1 MIQAEGNMRR
11 PLVEARKLKKSFRID
26 AKHVLSAVDGVSF
39 LIRKGETMGLVG
51 ESGCGKTTC
60 GRTILRLYEPTAG
73 QVLFDG
79 KDVAAAKTWRQQL
92 AFKKDAQMIFQDP
105 YSALDPRMTIR
116 ESIAEGLIVHSKYTA
131 AERRD
136 VVHQLLGSIG
146 LTRDFGNRF
155 PHELSGGQ
163 CQRVGI
169 ARALSVNPR
178 FIICDEPISAL
189 DVSIQAQIVNLL
201 MALQEK
207 MDLTYLFIS
216 HDLSMVKHI
225 SDNVGVMYLGVLVEM
240 AESNELFEHAAHP
253 YTQALISAILT
264 ADPDFEALRKRT
276 KLAGEVPSP
285 LDPPSGCRFRT
296 RCPRA
301 DKLCEKET
309 PELTEQSAGH
319 FVACHHC

>member
-1 MIQAEGNMRR
+1 M
-11 PLVEARKLKKSFRID
+11 LT
-26 AKHVLSAVDGVSF
+26 AVDGVSF
-39 LIRKGETMGLVG
+39 SIQKGETMGLVG

-60 GRTILRLYEPTAG
+60 GRTLLRLYEPTAG

-79 KDVAAAKTWRQQL
+79 KDITAEKDRHRQL

-105 YSALDPRMTIR
+105 YSALDPRMTIS
-116 ESIAEGLIVHSKYTA
+116 ESIAEGLIVHSRNTA
-131 AERRD
+131 SERKEM
-136 VVHQLLGSIG
+136 VHQLLGSIG

-169 ARALSVNPR
+169 ARALAVRPR

-189 DVSIQAQIVNLL
+189 DVSIQAQIINLL
-201 MALQEK
+201 MELQEK

-225 SDNVGVMYLGVLVEM
+225 SDNVGVMYLGVLVEV
-240 AESNELFEHAAHP
+240 AESIELFEHAVHP
-253 YTQALISAILT
+253 YTQALISAIPT
-264 ADPDFEALRKRT
+264 ADPDFEAQRQRV

-301 DKLCEKET
+301 NKLCAEET
-309 PELTEQSAGH
+309 PELHEKSAGH